1 MKLLS
6 RAIILSL
13 LISPVTLAAQ
23 QPLIEPKDPELY
35 QPSPEIIRLAKTYD
49 RMLGYYSKRNFSS
62 TRSVR
67 VLLSNYPQH
76 VEPILYAAFEREPHL
91 YRHIIRA
98 AIHAEPGFT
107 RDIMTMALNM
117 DMADPAE
124 IVKIAVEAEPSY
136 ADDIVT
142 TAGRSHPEDLENIV
156 RVAVRVEP
164 QMADSI
170 MRSASDQQPGKLESI
185 VAATLEAVPAFGS
198 YLATSLM
205 DLIGLAEPKSAD
217 NLPPNAEQIQQRE
230 RAMQVLR
237 GARRAGVGNDQ
248 LQVIADNYGIQ
259 LSELNPVAPA
269 SN

>member
-13 LISPVTLAAQ
+13 LISPVSLAAQ
-23 QPLIEPKDPELY
+23 QTLVEPTDPELY

-49 RMLGYYSKRNFSS
+49 RMLGYYAKRNFSS

-142 TAGRSHPEDLENIV
+142 TAGKSHPEHLENIV

-185 VAATLEAVPAFGS
+185 VAATLEAVPAFGN

-205 DLIGLAEPKSAD
+205 DLIGFAGTTND
-217 NLPPNAEQIQQRE
+217 TDTTPNAEQIHQRE

-248 LQVIADNYGIQ
+248 LQIIADNYGIQ
-259 LSELNPVAPA
+259 LSELNSVEPA

>member
-6 RAIILSL
+6 RAIIFSL
-13 LISPVTLAAQ
+13 FISPVTLAAQ
-23 QPLIEPKDPELY
+23 QPLVKAQDPALY
-35 QPSPEIIRLAKTYD
+35 QPSPEILRLAKTYD
-49 RMLGYYSKRNFSS
+49 RMLGYYAKRNFSS

-91 YRHIIRA
+91 HRHIIRA

-136 ADDIVT
+136 ADDIVL
-142 TAGRSHPEDLENIV
+142 TAGKSHPEQLENIV

-185 VAATLEAVPAFGS
+185 VAATLEAVPAFGT

-205 DLIGLAEPKSAD
+205 DLIGLAEPATNDLAPTSR
-217 NLPPNAEQIQQRE
+217 QIEQRE

-259 LSELNPVAPA
+259 LSELESIAPTA
-269 SN
+269 N